1 MVRQAKRKKR
11 IEAMAQYLTAVLE
24 KRERVLVREEDEFSQ
39 LEDEIYKTVS
49 ELNLTWEQAVQERQ
63 TLADNLSDIA
73 HQIKTPLTSMQLLT
87 ELLSRQNPED
97 AAYLERLAAQTERLE
112 ALVSALLTLSRL
124 DAGAV
129 QLRPEKVSLYRRR
142 RNTLAFAMGI

>member
-63 TLADNLSDIA
+63 TIC
-73 HQIKTPLTSMQLLT
+73 QILPIKS
-87 ELLSRQNPED
+87 
-97 AAYLERLAAQTERLE
+97 
-112 ALVSALLTLSRL
+112 
-124 DAGAV
+124 
-129 QLRPEKVSLYRRR
+129 KRR
-142 RNTLAFAMGI
+142 